1 MSNLF
6 LGTLVLSFGLTS
18 LATAESIDKICAD
31 TAMNSPIHADYK
43 VFAWNESDPKAKDIA
58 IQQQENLSVLNEIL
72 QSNSSRHLDWVYQY
86 MGALQSSMDA
96 IREHYDPEIAKF
108 EGEKREAAEA
118 AKKMELTNGPLET
131 LVRISH
137 ELEMNAMDQTTSSR
151 YAKGEQI
158 TFGQSAFNTMPDG
171 KTISLTKSVRMSSK
185 SAKSYDLHFTDD
197 GSGLRLEICPS
208 PNNRSNDFCTTQ
220 VFTSNKGYGTSY
232 IERKSEAPSGVSY
245 VKPSE
250 TFLKFLQGVPNLK
263 STDPVLYECLVNH
276 PKSLDSS
283 FDIVRQVLKDR
294 VQQTQVSE
302 SPRVPEWMSILKR

>member
-72 QSNSSRHLDWVYQY
+72 QSNSSR
-86 MGALQSSMDA
+86 
-96 IREHYDPEIAKF
+96 
-108 EGEKREAAEA
+108 EKREAAEA